1 MQVVEIV
8 SVILLSLFLM
18 FPIVALHEANLATG
32 GIGGRAL
39 PAPQAGLM
47 AQLAKGIVGG
57 QMAWGLIGVGA
68 AFVLMR
74 GGMVALVRRPPK
86 GLLGGMLGLPTT
98 DWRAKPWP
106 TADAL
111 AQAPA
116 PASWR
121 RLGEIEHTFTHF
133 ALTLDIYCAEAGGP
147 DPDLIWLPVERAL
160 AEMPSVFNK
169 GLRLATR

>member
-1 MQVVEIV
+1 
-8 SVILLSLFLM
+8 
-18 FPIVALHEANLATG
+18 
-32 GIGGRAL
+32 
-39 PAPQAGLM
+39 
-47 AQLAKGIVGG
+47 
-57 QMAWGLIGVGA
+57 
-68 AFVLMR
+68 
-74 GGMVALVRRPPK
+74 MVALVRRPPK

-133 ALTLDIYCAEAGGP
+133 ALTLDIYCAGFDLASCRAGARGNA
-147 DPDLIWLPVERAL
+147 I
-160 AEMPSVFNK
+160 
-169 GLRLATR
+169 GLQQRLAARDALDFSAPDTSTGLP